1 MENKTARISIISL
14 IAILIILISTTSA
27 LTFNLFNNNLNFS
40 QNSYINSHT
49 KAICDEN
56 NYCQDYH
63 IFCKKESLIKMSPIT
78 GAAIQLPST
87 WQDERNQETIDK
99 IC

>member
-1 MENKTARISIISL
+1 MKNQSTKIAIITLVS
-14 IAILIILISTTSA
+14 ILIILLSTTSA
-27 LTFNLFNNNLNFS
+27 LTWNIFDNNLNYN
-40 QNSYINSHT
+40 QIKYTNSHT

-87 WQDERNQETIDK
+87 WTDPRNQETINK

>member
-1 MENKTARISIISL
+1 MENKIARISIISL
-14 IAILIILISTTSA
+14 IVILIILISTTSA
-27 LTFNLFNNNLNFS
+27 LTFNLLNNNLNFS
-40 QNSYINSHT
+40 QNSYINSYT

-78 GAAIQLPST
+78 GAAIQFPST
-87 WQDERNQETIDK
+87 WEDERDQETIDK